1 MALVADPSGEAVH
14 NPAVAEALAVDERRG
29 RIEVICGSMFS
40 GKSEELIRRVRRA
53 QIARQRVQVFKPAL
67 DDRYDRRQVAS
78 HDGARV
84 EAVPVR
90 SSGEILAQLAPD
102 VTVAAVD
109 EVQFL
114 DEGIVTLAQQLADR
128 GIRVIMAG
136 LDMDFRGE
144 PFGPMPDI
152 LTVAET
158 VDKLQAICMVCGA
171 PASRTQRLVNGQPAQ
186 YTDPIILIGAQEA
199 YEARCREHHV
209 VPGKP
214 AQ

>member
-1 MALVADPSGEAVH
+1 
-14 NPAVAEALAVDERRG
+14 VDERVG

-53 QIARQRVQVFKPAL
+53 QIARQRVQVFKPAI
-67 DDRYDRRQVAS
+67 DARYGRRQVAS
-78 HDGARV
+78 HDGARL

-90 SSGEILAQLAPD
+90 TSAELLAHLAPE
-102 VTVAAVD
+102 VTVAAID
-109 EVQFL
+109 EAQFL
-114 DEGIVTLAQQLADR
+114 DEGIVAVVQGLADR
-128 GIRVIMAG
+128 GVRVIVAG

-144 PFGPMPDI
+144 PFGPMPRI
-152 LTVAET
+152 LALAET

-171 PASRTQRLVNGQPAQ
+171 PASRTQRLVNGRPAH

-214 AQ
+214 QGR